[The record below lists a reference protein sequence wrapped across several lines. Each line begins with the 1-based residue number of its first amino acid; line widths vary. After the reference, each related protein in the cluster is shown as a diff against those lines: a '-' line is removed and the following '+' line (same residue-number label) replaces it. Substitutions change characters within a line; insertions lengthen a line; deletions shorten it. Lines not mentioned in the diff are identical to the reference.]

1 MAKVKKQVKAKEPVR
16 VRFKEL
22 ANGNK
27 SIYLDTYRDGRRSY
41 EFLKLYLVPE
51 KGSNAEAIKIQNAEV
66 MKSANAIKAQR
77 IIELANDDAG
87 IKSTSSR
94 SKMLLANWIEEY
106 KVIASH
112 THRGSQ
118 YVVSVGGLGKRLLEY
133 AGTKSI
139 ALQMRQVDVDFC
151 KGFLQH
157 LKDSGMKQ
165 TGDRGKLNPTTVY
178 HLYHIFKD
186 MLVEAVAANVLSS
199 NPFDRIKHND
209 LPKRP
214 EVQKDYLTADEV
226 KLLIGNDEIKNPVI
240 KDAFLFACF
249 TGLRISDVRALTWG
263 NIKKDGDGYRL
274 SLLMV
279 KTGDLIENKLSDMAI
294 RWLPERGT
302 ASSLDLVFD
311 LPTTSNIDI
320 HLARW
325 SKGCGLGKHVTFHTA
340 RHTYATLAL
349 TSGADLYTVSKLLGH
364 RTIATTTIYAKII
377 DKRKD
382 EAADLVSNMFN
393 Q

>member
-1 MAKVKKQVKAKEPVR
+1 MAKTKKQVKAKEPVR
-16 VRFKEL
+16 IRFKEL

-27 SIYLDTYRDGRRSY
+27 SVYLDTYRDGKRSY

-51 KGSNAEAIKIQNAEV
+51 KGDNAAIIKAQNEEV

-87 IKSTSSR
+87 IKNTSAR
-94 SKMLLANWIEEY
+94 SKMLLSAWIEEY
-106 KVIASH
+106 KKIAAH

-118 YVVSVGGLGKRLLEY
+118 YVVSVGGMAKRLMAY
-133 AGTKSI
+133 AGTKSV

-151 KGFLQH
+151 KGFILY
-157 LKDSGMKQ
+157 LKDHGVKRSGE
-165 TGDRGKLNPTTVY
+165 KLSATTVY
-178 HLYHIFKD
+178 HQYHIFKD
-186 MLVEAVAANVLSS
+186 MLVEAVAADVLSS

-226 KLLIGNDEIKNPVI
+226 KLLMSNDDIRFPSVKA
-240 KDAFLFACF
+240 AFLFSCF
-249 TGLRISDVRALTWG
+249 TGLRISDVRALTWA
-263 NIKKDGDGYRL
+263 NIKKDGDCYRL

-279 KTGDLIENKLSDMAI
+279 KTGDLIENRISDIAL
-294 RWLPERGT
+294 RWLPERGE
-302 ASSLDLVFD
+302 ASSSDRVFD
-311 LPTTSNIDI
+311 LPTTSWLDI
-320 HLARW
+320 QLARW
-325 SKGCGLGKHVTFHTA
+325 GNNAGVGKHITFHTA

-349 TSGADLYTVSKLLGH
+349 TGGADLYTVSKLLGH

-382 EAADLVSNMFN
+382 EAADLVTNMFN